1 VVRPYLYDTAP
12 HKNRAQLSFGF
23 SEIAR
28 PSLISIK
35 LRGAAGGLELCCR
48 GSRIKPLW

>member
-1 VVRPYLYDTAP
+1 VVRSDLYDTAP

-35 LRGAAGGLELCCR
+35 LRGAAGGLELWVGR
-48 GSRIKPLW
+48 SRTEPLC